1 MTEFI
6 ISRDYGLPS
15 RAGYDYVSGVG
26 FVPPA
31 DLHPDEAG
39 PVGFIDRVLT
49 LKPPCSLSAKAL
61 AFGPEDNAGLVEF
74 FLRSANPP
82 APDLIAS
89 CDFNLDRERKQVMV
103 KLVMHSLDP
112 GPGERMAPA
121 IKALFD
127 KGFDTASKLTLKAES
142 YTAVRMTELA
152 RVCRVVTTTSVD
164 RVRDAF
170 VARGVPSSDI
180 LSVEALGVVTDPQQ
194 PPQRTLLRPS
204 SNIWSLLL
212 LN

>member
-39 PVGFIDRVLT
+39 RLYRVLT
-49 LKPPCSLSAKAL
+49 LKPPSSLSAKAL

-74 FLRSANPP
+74 FLRSADPP

-112 GPGERMAPA
+112 GPDERMAPA

-152 RVCRVVTTTSVD
+152 RVCRVVTATSAD

-180 LSVEALGVVTDPQQ
+180 LSVAP
-194 PPQRTLLRPS
+194 RTVKGTSVSCGQMLF
-204 SNIWSLLL
+204 I
-212 LN
+212 